1 MVSIAAKGFLPC
13 VEFGEPLNYKS
24 LRVVPLV
31 GPSHEEPSYRLFGP
45 DLADD
50 VKVDEVNDAGD
61 VTNLRVTNRLS
72 ERVLLIDGQEL
83 IGAKQNRIM
92 NTDVLVPAS
101 KQVTVPVS
109 CVERGRWS
117 YSRRGFGSG
126 KMAHR
131 SARASKCSQ
140 VHDSLRREAVHRSD
154 QSKVWR
160 DVQDMMC
167 CLDASSPTDAMADAY
182 RYKEED
188 LAEARAA
195 FTLPENTIG
204 IAVYCGDRLLGLD
217 LFDRAETLTHHWQ
230 SLLDSYVLDWLA
242 FDERSADTDAEPSEL
257 ATPLEEL
264 FESLQQAEWE
274 RFDAPGEGSDMRW
287 ESDRL
292 TASALVWGEGDAQA
306 IVHLQAFPRESH
318 RARTEVPT
326 AQYAP
331 HTVEQRD
338 GAPAGRR
345 CSHCGFLY
353 GLVVTVQGDYCNHCG
368 NA

>member
-13 VEFGEPLNYKS
+13 VEFGEPLSYKS

-31 GPSHEEPSYRLFGP
+31 GPSHEDPSYRVFGP

-61 VTNLRVTNRLS
+61 VPNLRVTNRLT

-83 IGAKQNRIM
+83 IGAKQNRIL

-101 KQVTVPVS
+101 KQVTIPVS

-117 YSRRGFGSG
+117 YTRRGFGAG
-126 KMAHR
+126 KFAHR
-131 SARASKCSQ
+131 SARASKCAQ
-140 VHDSLRREAVHRSD
+140 VHDSLRREASHGSD
-154 QSKVWR
+154 QGEVWR
-160 DVQDMMC
+160 DVGRVMYS
-167 CLDASSPTDAMADAY
+167 LGVSSPTEAMADAY
-182 RYKEED
+182 RHKEED

-217 LFDRAETLTHHWQ
+217 LFDRAETLRHHWQ

-242 FDERSADTDAEPSEL
+242 YDEPGADTDAEPSEL

-274 RFDAPGEGSDMRW
+274 RFDAPGEGDDMRW
-287 ESDRL
+287 KSDRL

-306 IVHLQAFPRESH
+306 VVHLQAFPRES
-318 RARTEVPT
+318 
-326 AQYAP
+326 
-331 HTVEQRD
+331 
-338 GAPAGRR
+338 RR
-345 CSHCGFLY
+345 
-353 GLVVTVQGDYCNHCG
+353 
-368 NA
+368 